1 LTEPSKK
8 AVAIRAAIR
17 GLSALVLSGQ
27 LGGVLDQPDRVAQLE
42 ATVVDL
48 IECGLERP
56 RAARSTCGHQDS
68 CREERM
74 GDRLKEKVALV
85 SGAGSSGPGW
95 GNGKATAVLFA
106 REGARV
112 LAADINLDAAVE
124 TKRIIER
131 EGGICEAV
139 AGNVSLAEN
148 VAAMV
153 DACIAAFGRI
163 DVLHNNVGIV
173 EVGGPVETTEDSWD
187 RVNDVNL
194 KSMFLTCRQVLPHM
208 ERQGKGAIVNIA
220 SVSGIRWLG
229 VPYISYAATKAAV
242 IQFTRVIALQYARSG
257 IRANSILPGMMNT
270 PMVHAAGVVAAYGGS
285 AEEMVRRRDEQC
297 PMGRMGDAWDVA
309 YAALFLASD
318 EAKYITGAELV
329 VDGGLTVNCV

>member
-1 LTEPSKK
+1 
-8 AVAIRAAIR
+8 
-17 GLSALVLSGQ
+17 
-27 LGGVLDQPDRVAQLE
+27 
-42 ATVVDL
+42 
-48 IECGLERP
+48 
-56 RAARSTCGHQDS
+56 
-68 CREERM
+68 M
-74 GDRLKEKVALV
+74 GDRLKDKVALV

-106 REGARV
+106 REGAKI
-112 LAADINLDAAVE
+112 LAADLYLEAAVE

-131 EGGICEAV
+131 EGGTCEAV
-139 AGNVSLAEN
+139 TGNVSVAED
-148 VAAMV
+148 VAAIV
-153 DACIAAFGRI
+153 DACIRAFGRI

-208 ERQGKGAIVNIA
+208 TRQGKGAIVNIA

-229 VPYISYAATKAAV
+229 VPYISYAATKAA
-242 IQFTRVIALQYARSG
+242 IIHFTRVIALQYARSG

-270 PMVHAAGVVAAYGGS
+270 PMVHAAEVIAAYGGS

-318 EAKYITGAELV
+318 EAKYITGTELV

>member
-1 LTEPSKK
+1 M
-8 AVAIRAAIR
+8 A
-17 GLSALVLSGQ
+17 
-27 LGGVLDQPDRVAQLE
+27 
-42 ATVVDL
+42 
-48 IECGLERP
+48 
-56 RAARSTCGHQDS
+56 
-68 CREERM
+68 
-74 GDRLKEKVALV
+74 DRLKEKVALV

-131 EGGICEAV
+131 EGGICEAA
-139 AGNVSLAEN
+139 AGDVSFAED
-148 VAAMV
+148 VAAVV
-153 DACIAAFGRI
+153 DTCMAAFGRI

-194 KSMFLTCRQVLPHM
+194 KSMFLTCKQVLPHM

-242 IQFTRVIALQYARSG
+242 IRFTRVIALQYARSG

-270 PMVHAAGVVAAYGGS
+270 PMVHAAEVIAAYGGS

-318 EAKYITGAELV
+318 EAKYITGTELV

>member
-1 LTEPSKK
+1 
-8 AVAIRAAIR
+8 
-17 GLSALVLSGQ
+17 
-27 LGGVLDQPDRVAQLE
+27 
-42 ATVVDL
+42 
-48 IECGLERP
+48 
-56 RAARSTCGHQDS
+56 
-68 CREERM
+68 M

-139 AGNVSLAEN
+139 AGNVSLADD
-148 VAAMV
+148 VAAV
-153 DACIAAFGRI
+153 ADACIAAFGRI
-163 DVLHNNVGIV
+163 DVLYNNVGIV

-257 IRANSILPGMMNT
+257 IRANSIVPGMMNT
-270 PMVHAAGVVAAYGGS
+270 PMVHTPGVIAAYGGS

-318 EAKYITGAELV
+318 EAKYITGTELV

>member
-1 LTEPSKK
+1 M
-8 AVAIRAAIR
+8 A
-17 GLSALVLSGQ
+17 
-27 LGGVLDQPDRVAQLE
+27 
-42 ATVVDL
+42 
-48 IECGLERP
+48 
-56 RAARSTCGHQDS
+56 
-68 CREERM
+68 
-74 GDRLKEKVALV
+74 DRLKEKVALV

-124 TKRIIER
+124 TKRIIEG
-131 EGGICEAV
+131 EGGVCEAV
-139 AGNVSLAEN
+139 AGNVSLAHN

-208 ERQGKGAIVNIA
+208 TRQGKGAIVNIA

-257 IRANSILPGMMNT
+257 IRANSILPGMMDT
-270 PMVHAAGVVAAYGGS
+270 PMVHAACVIAAYGGS

-318 EAKYITGAELV
+318 EAKYITGTELV

>member
-1 LTEPSKK
+1 MS
-8 AVAIRAAIR
+8 
-17 GLSALVLSGQ
+17 
-27 LGGVLDQPDRVAQLE
+27 
-42 ATVVDL
+42 
-48 IECGLERP
+48 
-56 RAARSTCGHQDS
+56 
-68 CREERM
+68 
-74 GDRLKEKVALV
+74 DRLKDKVALV

-106 REGARV
+106 HEGARV
-112 LAADINLDAAVE
+112 FAVDINLDAAFE
-124 TKRIIER
+124 TKRIIEG

-139 AGNVSLAEN
+139 AGNVSHADD

-173 EVGGPVETTEDSWD
+173 EVGGPVETSEESWD

-194 KSMFLTCRQVLPHM
+194 KSIFLTCKQVLPHM

-229 VPYISYAATKAAV
+229 VPYISYASTKAAI

-270 PMVHAAGVVAAYGGS
+270 PMVHAQEVIAAYGGS
-285 AEEMVRRRDEQC
+285 AEEMVRRRDGQC
-297 PMGRMGDAWDVA
+297 RMGRMGDAWDVA

-318 EAKYITGAELV
+318 EAKYITGTELV